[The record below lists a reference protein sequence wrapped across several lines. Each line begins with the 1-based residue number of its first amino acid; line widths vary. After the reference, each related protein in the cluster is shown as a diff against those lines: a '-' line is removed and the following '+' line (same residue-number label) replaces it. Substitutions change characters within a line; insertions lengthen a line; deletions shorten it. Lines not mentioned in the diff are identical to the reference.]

1 MFTKGITPPT
11 LPVFESAKLIS
22 SFVAGCSLSFIHAG
36 NRCLARFIKLYPREQ
51 EWHQFG
57 KNHRTAATNDV
68 TSRAKMRLNSQA
80 NLIMHSR
87 ILLQF
92 MFVLAAGMVLLGH
105 PGRIAAADSEK
116 TQYYEL
122 RIYTTESEAQQQR
135 INDYWQNAAIPA
147 YNRMGIQPVGVF
159 TELQDSATNKI
170 YVLIPCDSLE
180 DFAAIPAKLAADAD
194 YQKTAAEFLNAPKSN
209 PAYARFESS
218 LLVAFDGMKRMSLPA
233 ADKKPNLFELRTYLS
248 SSEGKGL
255 NKIKMFESGEIP
267 LMKEVGLAP
276 IFYGRTIAGLNM
288 PCLVYMTCGENLDAH
303 KQHWQG
309 FSASPVWKQL
319 TGDPQ
324 YKDNV
329 SRVISIMLKRTAA
342 SQI

>member
-1 MFTKGITPPT
+1 MYSLLFQFT
-11 LPVFESAKLIS
+11 V
-22 SFVAGCSLSFIHAG
+22 
-36 NRCLARFIKLYPREQ
+36 
-51 EWHQFG
+51 
-57 KNHRTAATNDV
+57 
-68 TSRAKMRLNSQA
+68 
-80 NLIMHSR
+80 
-87 ILLQF
+87 
-92 MFVLAAGMVLLGH
+92 VLAAVVTLLGH
-105 PGRIAAADSEK
+105 PGRTVAADSDK
-116 TQYYEL
+116 PQYYEV
-122 RIYTTESEAQQQR
+122 RIYTTQSPEQQQR
-135 INDYWQNAAIPA
+135 VNDYWQIAAIPA
-147 YNRMGIQPVGVF
+147 YNRMGIRPVGVF

-180 DFAAIPAKLAADAD
+180 DFAAIPGKLAVDAD
-194 YQKTAAEFLNAPKSN
+194 YQKAAAEFLNAPKTN

-218 LLVAFDGMKRMSLPA
+218 LLVAFDGMKRMVVPP
-233 ADKKPNLFELRTYLS
+233 ADKKPNVFELRTYLS

-276 IFYGRTIAGLNM
+276 TFYGRTIAGLNM

-309 FSASPVWKQL
+309 FSASPVWKKL

-342 SQI
+342 SEI